1 MASVQKDTVSKNVS
15 APNNISM
22 ISVLPKSV
30 FLSSYHCGI
39 PIQVDPPA
47 RSRPTANRAEQKKLD
62 GHGMCVPLVCMGES
76 SDILYFLFKCFGLA
90 LMPRRRQLMQAVP
103 KMLNRLL
110 TLLQNRGVLI
120 LCLCSRPRSL
130 TRRKLP
136 EATLRESE
144 RSTIML
150 QRLGILTPKRNR
162 HRAQHSS
169 LYLYFQGPMTK
180 TLRRITI
187 LGSKIGPIKR
197 AQTLYKIL
205 FKIRIELRTRTTI
218 SRHISPISNSLHKM
232 CSTSNPVH
240 RIFGE
245 VRLNIMSLKSN
256 I

>member
-1 MASVQKDTVSKNVS
+1 MFYLRASCY
-15 APNNISM
+15 
-22 ISVLPKSV
+22 LPIND
-30 FLSSYHCGI
+30 GI

-47 RSRPTANRAEQKKLD
+47 QPPPTGNRAEQKKLD
-62 GHGMCVPLVCMGES
+62 GDGMCVPLVGES
-76 SDILYFLFKCFGLA
+76 SDILYFLFKRFGLA

-110 TLLQNRGVLI
+110 TLLQNRGMLI
-120 LCLCSRPRSL
+120 LCLCSRQRPL

-205 FKIRIELRTRTTI
+205 FKIRI
-218 SRHISPISNSLHKM
+218 
-232 CSTSNPVH
+232 
-240 RIFGE
+240 
-245 VRLNIMSLKSN
+245 
-256 I
+256 